1 VLVLNKDWDKEMVRY
16 QRQKDG
22 AEFRDKERKRMRSP
36 KVTNAMARPRVQNK
50 ESFQGN
56 NLFGQ
61 WMTKRDQPYS
71 RYVVYSYGGYHWP
84 LFVYENGVWYENADK
99 FSVTTSKHRSQ
110 THPHE
115 DTLPMSVENM
125 RVLVDYGIA
134 GVAVGMA
141 V

>member
-1 VLVLNKDWDKEMVRY
+1 MRVLYEDWDKARVRY

-36 KVTNAMARPRVQNK
+36 KVTNIMARPRVQNK
-50 ESFQGN
+50 ESFQGS

-71 RYVVYSYGGYHWP
+71 RYVVYSYGYHWP

-110 THPHE
+110 VHPHE

>member
-1 VLVLNKDWDKEMVRY
+1 MRVLYEDWDKARVRY

-71 RYVVYSYGGYHWP
+71 RYVVYSYGVSLAVVCLREWCVVRKRRQVQRYN
-84 LFVYENGVWYENADK
+84 VQA
-99 FSVTTSKHRSQ
+99 S
-110 THPHE
+110 
-115 DTLPMSVENM
+115 
-125 RVLVDYGIA
+125 IA
-134 GVAVGMA
+134 NTPP
-141 V
+141 